1 MRYLLILDD
10 QWIKTNDDGTPYVI
24 LALENDM
31 TIKLI
36 VTPIHDKKPYLVCEH
51 GGAYLEPRYMDA
63 MLAFETRLKMAE
75 TLDRMFTNLDGTHK
89 YDIDNIT
96 VRDLEKAFPD
106 IDVPRYDGDKNIIL
120 MWQNKED
127 DKNG

>member
-1 MRYLLILDD
+1 MRYLLVLDD
-10 QWIKTNDDGTPYVI
+10 QWITRNADGTSYVT
-24 LALENDM
+24 LALENDL

-36 VTPIHDKKPYLVCEH
+36 VEPLLDKKPYMVFEH
-51 GGAYLEPRYMDA
+51 GGAHLEPRYIDA

-89 YDIDNIT
+89 YDTANMT
-96 VRDLEKAFPD
+96 VRELEKAFPD

-120 MWQNKED
+120 MWRDKEAN
-127 DKNG
+127 NG